1 MFSKLSYVLWLWN
14 ANRRR
19 RTGKNDRKSKEK
31 IIQQQSEFRKAEEKP
46 IAA

>member
-1 MFSKLSYVLWLWN
+1 MCCDYEIPL
-14 ANRRR
+14 
-19 RTGKNDRKSKEK
+19 EEEQK

>member
-1 MFSKLSYVLWLWN
+1 MCCDYKMPVEEEQEK
-14 ANRRR
+14 
-19 RTGKNDRKSKEK
+19 TIEKEKK

>member
-1 MFSKLSYVLWLWN
+1 MCCDYEMPIEEEQEN
-14 ANRRR
+14 IIE
-19 RTGKNDRKSKEK
+19 KEKK